1 MVDEL
6 HPQHQQHTLAGALL
20 VEDDSSCL
28 LVRVTV
34 MFIVTS
40 GDGVIGTLFDQL
52 VGISGV
58 WIVDTSEATASSMLS
73 LTDTNAQHEYL
84 VKERGVAESV
94 ILYRRRL
101 SGSEGGGDQ
110 Q

>member
-1 MVDEL
+1 VDDDATSVA
-6 HPQHQQHTLAGALL
+6 PSPP
-20 VEDDSSCL
+20 VVDSSCL
-28 LVRVTV
+28 LVRMTV
-34 MFIVTS
+34 MLIVTS

-58 WIVDTSEATASSMLS
+58 WIVDTSEASSMLS
-73 LTDTNAQHEYL
+73 STDDTNAQHEYL
-84 VKERGVAESV
+84 VKERQRLNRQGVAESV